1 MTIFQSQTII
11 DIILYKW
18 RSHAKNFHLF
28 GLFMNLLFTAMIIL
42 FVYEIYIVG
51 DDEHKATYVILLA
64 IANVYPVAYEI
75 NQAIRGGIS
84 DYLKENVSD
93 TLYYGSTVA
102 NLICQS
108 ILDSHSLTPKI
119 LMCLII
125 IGLI

>member
-1 MTIFQSQTII
+1 
-11 DIILYKW
+11 
-18 RSHAKNFHLF
+18 
-28 GLFMNLLFTAMIIL
+28 MNLVFTAMIIL

-102 NLICQS
+102 NLIC
-108 ILDSHSLTPKI
+108 
-119 LMCLII
+119 
-125 IGLI
+125 